1 MEKPDW
7 IRVRLPIG
15 TSFEK
20 ITKAL
25 RKRKLVTVCEEAHC
39 PNIAECWQ
47 NEGTATFMLMGDICT
62 RGCKFCA
69 VKSGKPKPLDPEEPQ
84 KLAEA
89 IAEMELDY
97 AVLTSVNRDDL
108 PDQGAG
114 HIAACIK
121 AIRNAHPETLIEVLI
136 PDFRGD
142 KEAIRIIINAQPTV
156 IAHNIETVERLQAVA
171 RDRRASYAQSL
182 QVLEYVK
189 RKNPH
194 IYTKSSLM
202 LGLGE
207 AHDEII
213 QVMIDLRKS
222 NTDIL
227 TLGQYLRP
235 SAWHIPVAK
244 YYTPEEFT
252 SYQAL
257 AEELGFLFSLSGS
270 LVRSS
275 YRAGEVF
282 IKNVVHHEEN
292 PCIV

>member
-15 TSFEK
+15 HSFEK
-20 ITKAL
+20 ITQAL

-69 VKSGKPKPLDPEEPQ
+69 VKSGKPALPDPAEPQ

-114 HIAACIK
+114 HFAACIN
-121 AIRNAHPETLIEVLI
+121 AIRAAHPDTLIEVLI
-136 PDFRGD
+136 PDFRGK
-142 KEAIRIIINAQPTV
+142 KEAIQTIINAQPSV
-156 IAHNIETVERLQAVA
+156 IAHNIETVERLQAAV
-171 RDRRASYAQSL
+171 RDKRASYQQSL
-182 QVLEYVK
+182 HVLEYVK
-189 RKNPH
+189 QRSPK

-207 AHDEII
+207 TKEEIL
-213 QVMIDLRKS
+213 QTMTDLRKA
-222 NTDIL
+222 NTDII

-235 SAWHIPVAK
+235 SSWHVPVAK
-244 YYTPEEFT
+244 YYYPEEFA
-252 SYQAL
+252 YYKIH
-257 AEELGFLFSLSGS
+257 AEELGFLFSISGS

-275 YRAGEVF
+275 YRAGELF

-292 PCIV
+292 TCII

>member
-7 IRVRLPIG
+7 IRVRLPG
-15 TSFEK
+15 GHSFEK
-20 ITKAL
+20 ITHAL
-25 RKRKLVTVCEEAHC
+25 RKRKLITVCEEAHC

-62 RGCKFCA
+62 RGCRFCA
-69 VKSGKPKPLDPEEPQ
+69 VKSGKPVPLDPDEPK

-89 IAEMELDY
+89 ITEIGLDY

-114 HIAACIK
+114 HFAACII
-121 AIRNAHPETLIEVLI
+121 AIHDANSDTLIEVLI
-136 PDFRGD
+136 PDFRGS
-142 KEAIRIIINAQPTV
+142 KEAIQTIINAQPKV
-156 IAHNIETVERLQAVA
+156 IAHNIETVERLQGAV
-171 RDRRASYAQSL
+171 RDKRASYHQSL
-182 QVLEYVK
+182 QVLSSIK
-189 RKNPH
+189 QQNPT

-207 AHDEII
+207 THEEIM
-213 QVMIDLRKS
+213 QAMVDLRKA
-222 NTDIL
+222 NVDII

-235 SAWHIPVAK
+235 SQWHAPVAK
-244 YYTPEEFT
+244 YYPPEEFAYYK
-252 SYQAL
+252 SR
-257 AEELGFLFSLSGS
+257 AEELGFLFSISGS

-275 YRAGEVF
+275 YRAGELF

-292 PCIV
+292 HCIV